1 MPGIAPGFFGLVKL
15 VGAHFKTVYKRF
27 ALGPRILAQHV
38 NRGQWGR
45 NCGPLFGPI
54 AAGLR
59 VRFGFGLGPVCLIR
73 RGPMPGHDRRG
84 GFAY

>member
-1 MPGIAPGFFGLVKL
+1 MPGIAPGFFGFAKL

-45 NCGPLFGPI
+45 NCGGF
-54 AAGLR
+54 AGSVW
-59 VRFGFGLGPVCLIR
+59 VRF
-73 RGPMPGHDRRG
+73 
-84 GFAY
+84 A